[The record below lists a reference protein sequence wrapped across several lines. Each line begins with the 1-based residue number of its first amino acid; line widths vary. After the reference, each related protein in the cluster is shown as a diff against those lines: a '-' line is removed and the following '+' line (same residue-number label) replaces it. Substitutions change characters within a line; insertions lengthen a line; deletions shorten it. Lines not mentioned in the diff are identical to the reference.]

1 MSLLLI
7 DFFLIPFVEVII
19 PSSEAETVFLYA
31 SVIEIGFPLALSEG
45 DVETLAI
52 SLFKLRFLYYS

>member
-52 SLFKLRFLYYS
+52 SLLN